1 MRYVFLVCIIFFSLS
16 TIQAQTDLGDSENA
30 VMIGNIDMNTVI
42 IHVYKNKEDQ
52 WPYKEF
58 SIVTD
63 PESGEKKVVSSSIKG
78 KVSKGGFIIVN
89 GLKTVEEI
97 QRMVSG
103 DKVYDEIVVN
113 DVNEF
118 EEYEDLISNYLKES
132 IIEDALQS
140 EKTSNKPQIKETVTQ
155 DSLFSDGVFVGFG
168 DNIDIETSNNKSNT
182 TATTTLDSVYKDGVL
197 ISINYVT
204 DIKSIKTNVNDTKT
218 ISPKTELDSSQMQ
231 FDNYNNL
238 EEANEEI
245 KTSTN
250 EEQTITKSE
259 KEVSSTISS
268 KKNKKNKSPQFT
280 VPKYKSKYG
289 SRKSKKMSSR
299 ARPSKNK
306 KTKCYKF

>member
-1 MRYVFLVCIIFFSLS
+1 MRYVFLVCLFFFSFS
-16 TIQAQTDLGDSENA
+16 SIQAQTDLGDSENA

-58 SIVTD
+58 SIVTN
-63 PESGEKKVVSSSIKG
+63 PETGEKEVVSSSIKG

-103 DKVYDEIVVN
+103 DKVYDEILVN
-113 DVNEF
+113 DVSEF
-118 EEYEDLISNYLKES
+118 EEYENIISNYLKES
-132 IIEDALQS
+132 IIEDALQ
-140 EKTSNKPQIKETVTQ
+140 NDKPQIKETVTL

-168 DNIDIETSNNKSNT
+168 DNINIETSDNKST
-182 TATTTLDSVYKDGVL
+182 ITETVTQDSVYENGVL

-204 DIKSIKTNVNDTKT
+204 DRKTSNTNTKNTNIVNPN
-218 ISPKTELDSSQMQ
+218 IVLDSSQIQ
-231 FDNYNNL
+231 LDDYDTL
-238 EEANEEI
+238 EADEETNASI
-245 KTSTN
+245 N

-259 KEVSSTISS
+259 KDISSTISS
-268 KKNKKNKSPQFT
+268 KKNKKKKSPQFT

-289 SRKSKKMSSR
+289 SRKSKKMS
-299 ARPSKNK
+299 
-306 KTKCYKF
+306 